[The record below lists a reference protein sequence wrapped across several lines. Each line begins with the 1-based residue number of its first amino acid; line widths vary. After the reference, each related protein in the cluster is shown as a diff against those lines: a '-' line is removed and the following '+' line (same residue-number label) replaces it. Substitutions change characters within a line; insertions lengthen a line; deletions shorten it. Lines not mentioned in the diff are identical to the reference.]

1 MGAAV
6 CEHQSDV
13 LGMLGEAGFG
23 GEIGVEHFEAF
34 GRHEAGGGGSGL
46 EDGEGAGGVEAG
58 VAGEFEAFG
67 ENGAMEPEDKGFTGG
82 YLTAAGSPVVV
93 SMSISTEFARLVRTA
108 ATSAVTACSE
118 SRRTTPGN

>member
-1 MGAAV
+1 
-6 CEHQSDV
+6 
-13 LGMLGEAGFG
+13 MLGEAGFG
-23 GEIGVEHFEAF
+23 GEIGVDPFEAF
-34 GRHEAGGGGSGL
+34 GRHDAGGGGSGL

-67 ENGAMEPEDKGFTGG
+67 DNGATEPEDKGFTGG

-118 SRRTTPGN
+118 SRRTTPGG